1 MRVKYLLDVLKP
13 HSPSVDFVAH
23 ALMDVGGVDR
33 VSVKLDELDQKTA
46 SLHINVAG
54 SDISFEELTNKMEE
68 LNCAIHSIDEVSI
81 GQDDTKTDF

>member
-1 MRVKYLLDVLKP
+1 MRITYNLDVLKP

-23 ALMDVGGVDR
+23 ALMDVNGVDR